1 MEDEDY
7 QFESNLEE
15 EDYGI
20 EESSEESVEEIV
32 DYEGMKNALELFC
45 FNRFVL
51 DLSVSA
57 AHLCVVRYREGS
69 TGKRSGS
76 SRIRAENRERSQC
89 CFKGVGCRLY
99 C

>member
-32 DYEGMKNALELFC
+32 D
-45 FNRFVL
+45 
-51 DLSVSA
+51 
-57 AHLCVVRYREGS
+57 
-69 TGKRSGS
+69 
-76 SRIRAENRERSQC
+76 
-89 CFKGVGCRLY
+89 
-99 C
+99 